1 MEIIPAIDL
10 KNGRCVRLL
19 QGRDDATTEYSA
31 DPVATA
37 LDWVRQ
43 GARRLH
49 VVNLDGAFGRASNNL
64 EILRRIVAETDA
76 TIEFGGGLRTIDDME
91 RAFAT
96 GIDKIV
102 LGTVAVEDPDIVDEA
117 LLQFQRDGVIVALD
131 AIDGKVA
138 TRGWKQVSE
147 RTVEAMAAELKKRGV
162 AEILYTD
169 IRRDGMLTGPD
180 LTTLSAVAHTGVN
193 VIASGGV
200 GSKTDVFALQD
211 LHLGNLTGVIIG
223 KALYEKKVNLAELI
237 VELDKR
243 NLSRIKS

>member
-10 KNGRCVRLL
+10 KNGKCVRLL

-102 LGTVAVEDPDIVDEA
+102 LGTVAVEDPNVVDEA

-138 TRGWKQVSE
+138 TRGWKEISE
-147 RTVEAMAAELKKRGV
+147 KSVVDVAGNMKKRGV
-162 AEILYTD
+162 GEILYTD
-169 IRRDGMLTGPD
+169 IRRDGMMSGPD
-180 LTTLSAVAHTGVN
+180 LVTLAAIAAMGVQ

-200 GSKTDVFALQD
+200 SSKSDVLS
-211 LHLGNLTGVIIG
+211 LLRLGLSNITGVIIG
-223 KALYEKKVNLAELI
+223 KALYEKKVSLAELI
-237 VELDKR
+237 VEMDQR
-243 NLSRIKS
+243 NRSRIKC